1 MEFLNL
7 VREIIHE
14 MPVISTVGLVLIFGF
29 LGSRIAQRLKLPAV
43 TGYIFAGVIVGHS
56 VLGLVEK
63 EILLSLRGITT
74 LALGLI
80 AFTIG
85 SELKIRKIR
94 ELGKNIL
101 YIAPL
106 ESLGAF
112 FFVSLMVLIF
122 GLHFPSLCGLNP
134 EGTLLGVLPL
144 ALLLGAIASAT
155 APAATLA
162 IMNEYRAKGPLTDTL
177 LAVVALNDGF
187 CIIIFGM
194 VYGIMNGLAG
204 GGGQLSPLLVLG
216 RPLLEI
222 LGSIIL
228 GALLALISLFFLRLV
243 RGRSGALIVMLG
255 MVMVCSGMATMYHLS
270 SLLANMALGFTL
282 ANVSKKIHL
291 VAGSIQ
297 GIEPPIYVAFFT
309 IAGMHLDLHL
319 LLKVGLLGGIY
330 FISRIV
336 GKIGGAGI
344 GARLAQASR
353 SVQKYL
359 GLGLIPQAGVAI
371 GLILLVQENPNFSEI
386 STIITNVVLAGVALN
401 ELFGPLAAKMAI
413 TKSGEAFK
421 R

>member
-1 MEFLNL
+1 
-7 VREIIHE
+7 
-14 MPVISTVGLVLIFGF
+14 
-29 LGSRIAQRLKLPAV
+29 
-43 TGYIFAGVIVGHS
+43 
-56 VLGLVEK
+56 
-63 EILLSLRGITT
+63 
-74 LALGLI
+74 
-80 AFTIG
+80 
-85 SELKIRKIR
+85 
-94 ELGKNIL
+94 
-101 YIAPL
+101 
-106 ESLGAF
+106 
-112 FFVSLMVLIF
+112 
-122 GLHFPSLCGLNP
+122 
-134 EGTLLGVLPL
+134 
-144 ALLLGAIASAT
+144 
-155 APAATLA
+155 
-162 IMNEYRAKGPLTDTL
+162 
-177 LAVVALNDGF
+177 
-187 CIIIFGM
+187 M

-216 RPLLEI
+216 HPLLEI
-222 LGSIIL
+222 LGSLIL

-243 RGRSGALIVMLG
+243 KGRSGALIVMLG

-270 SLLANMALGFTL
+270 SLLANMAMGFTL

-319 LLKVGLLGGIY
+319 LLKIGLLGGIY

-336 GKIGGAGI
+336 GKIGGAGALI
-344 GARLAQASR
+344 VMLGMVMVCSGLAQASR

-359 GLGLIPQAGVAI
+359 GLGLVPQAGVAI